1 VWLTKP
7 NKQNKNKTKRQD
19 SDGEISDL
27 DEGQCV
33 VRDIRGLLCV
43 FVIRIRRLC
52 MLAVVYVCASV
63 SDSMQCMCSL
73 CLRAHTYTHTFTLS
87 HTHSHTHTLSLPLAG
102 LFASVQ
108 IYVRCMFARARTH
121 THLLSHA
128 RSFSH
133 TRRSVMC
140 VYDNIYIIIYIYI
153 YNNNNNNNIY
163 TFTFA
168 RARALSRRF
177 VMRKDS
183 WSFATS
189 VKMTT
194 ASVAPASCK
203 DEREREGFRV

>member
-1 VWLTKP
+1 MWLTKP

-52 MLAVVYVCASV
+52 MLAVVYICASV
-63 SDSMQCMCSL
+63 SDSVQCMCSL

-87 HTHSHTHTLSLPLAG
+87 HTHSHTHSLSLPLAG
-102 LFASVQ
+102 LFASVR

-133 TRRSVMC
+133 ARRSVIH
-140 VYDNIYIIIYIYI
+140 IY
-153 YNNNNNNNIY
+153 
-163 TFTFA
+163 F
-168 RARALSRRF
+168 RARALSLTQ
-177 VMRKDS
+177 VCD
-183 WSFATS
+183 AQ
-189 VKMTT
+189 
-194 ASVAPASCK
+194 
-203 DEREREGFRV
+203 GFLVICDQCENDYCLRCSRLL